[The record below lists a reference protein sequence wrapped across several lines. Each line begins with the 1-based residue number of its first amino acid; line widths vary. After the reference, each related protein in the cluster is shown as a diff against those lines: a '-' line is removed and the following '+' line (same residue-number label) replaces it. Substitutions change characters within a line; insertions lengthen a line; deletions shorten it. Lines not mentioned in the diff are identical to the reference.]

1 MSNFTQKALLQTFED
16 MLEATPFDKITVSAL
31 IKTCGLSKNTFYY
44 HYQDIYELL
53 DVWLYEKFGKYAA
66 SDSDWK
72 GNVTSILYACK
83 EHPRVVYNVF
93 HSLSRDNLERY
104 VFTLTNDSFF
114 RYVKDAAEGYEVS
127 EDRIADIADFCRYS
141 FFGFFLKFLWNRME
155 DDIDESVA
163 KLSDL
168 FSGFVHY
175 AVEQSVRPH
184 GNN

>member
-1 MSNFTQKALLQTFED
+1 MSIFTQKALLQTFED

-83 EHPRVVYNVF
+83 EHPKVVYNVF

-104 VFTLTNDSFF
+104 VFTLTNDS
-114 RYVKDAAEGYEVS
+114 
-127 EDRIADIADFCRYS
+127 
-141 FFGFFLKFLWNRME
+141 FFLKFLWNRME

-175 AVEQSVRPH
+175 AVELSVRPH